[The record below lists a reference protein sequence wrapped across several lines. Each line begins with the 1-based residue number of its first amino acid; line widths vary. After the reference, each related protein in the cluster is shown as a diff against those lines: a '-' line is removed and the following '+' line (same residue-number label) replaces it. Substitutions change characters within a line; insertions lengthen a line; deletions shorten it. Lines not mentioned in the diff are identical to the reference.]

1 MHSALTPLVRMTVD
15 VLKDSV
21 EMAYYVKIGMSAK
34 AVYPTAIFMQTAI
47 TPLVLITALVLK
59 GSMEMA

>member
-1 MHSALTPLVRMTVD
+1 
-15 VLKDSV
+15 
-21 EMAYYVKIGMSAK
+21 MSAK
-34 AVYPTAIFMQTAI
+34 VICTIAVFMHTAI